1 MEKNKGAVAGKIGR
15 KARPVLDDKPK
26 LDDLG
31 ISKSQSSRSQKL
43 AAQPP
48 AEQEAKI
55 ETAKRKAQAA
65 SVAPLRLVPQVG
77 R

>member
-1 MEKNKGAVAGKIGR
+1 
-15 KARPVLDDKPK
+15 LDDKPK
-26 LDDLG
+26 LADPG

-43 AAQPP
+43 AALPP

-65 SVAPLRLVPQVG
+65 SVAPFGLSHKSGDSPG
-77 R
+77 PP